1 MIFTDIEY
9 IRKSKVPLIK
19 FIHAE
24 TSLQFDISVNKLDGV
39 KQIEHVERM
48 KKMYPEFEMLVFV
61 FKCTLK
67 IRNMA

>member
-48 KKMYPEFEMLVFV
+48 KKIYP
-61 FKCTLK
+61 
-67 IRNMA
+67 